1 MAKQSSGANTSALG
15 RIGELIAT
23 PQMQIRLLSW
33 AALIIPALV
42 FVYIVANA
50 PNFFTT
56 YNIANVGQQT
66 ASDLIMAV
74 GQTLVIISAGI
85 DLSVG
90 AVNAL
95 SASLASVAFCYWGV
109 PVVLAIMLGLVAGAA
124 LGFVNGLLITKGR
137 IPDFIATL
145 GMLITVRGAALI
157 LTAGLPG
164 PSHLTALTLKS
175 YLPEEII
182 WMGSGKIAGV
192 PTAILIALAVVVV
205 GWVLLIYTGF
215 GRALFAVGGNR
226 EAARVSGINVDR
238 TKLVVYTVS
247 GLMAAVAGLVLT
259 GRMNSA
265 NAHQADGAEL
275 NSIAAVVIG
284 GTNLF
289 GGEGSVIGSLL
300 GGLVMGVLGNV
311 LRLYGVQD
319 FSQRFIRGLV
329 IILVVVL
336 DQLRRRTAR

>member
-1 MAKQSSGANTSALG
+1 MSKHSSGANTPALA
-15 RIGELIAT
+15 RIGELITT
-23 PQMQIRLLSW
+23 PQMRLRLLVW
-33 AALIIPALV
+33 AALIIPAIV
-42 FVYIVANA
+42 FVYVVVNA

-56 YNIANVGQQT
+56 YNAANVGQQT
-66 ASDLIMAV
+66 ASDIVMAV

-90 AVNAL
+90 AINAFCG
-95 SASLASVAFCYWGV
+95 SLASVAFCYWGV
-109 PVVLAIMLGLVAGAA
+109 PVGLAIVLGLVAGAA
-124 LGFVNGLLITKGR
+124 LGCVNGLLITKGG

-145 GMLITVRGAALI
+145 GMMITVRGAALI
-157 LTAGLPG
+157 LTAGLPV
-164 PSHLTALTLKS
+164 PSHLTALTLKA

-192 PTAILIALAVVVV
+192 PTAILIALIIVAI
-205 GWVLLIYTGF
+205 GWVLLLYTGF
-215 GRALFAVGGNR
+215 GRALFAIGGNR
-226 EAARVSGINVDR
+226 EAARVSGINVDL
-238 TKLVVYTVS
+238 TKIAVYTVS
-247 GLMAAVAGLVLT
+247 GLMAGIAGLVLT

-265 NAHQADGAEL
+265 NALQADGAEL

-289 GGEGSVIGSLL
+289 GGEGGVIGSLL
-300 GGLVMGVLGNV
+300 GALVMGVLGNV

-336 DQLRRRTAR
+336 DQLRRRSAR